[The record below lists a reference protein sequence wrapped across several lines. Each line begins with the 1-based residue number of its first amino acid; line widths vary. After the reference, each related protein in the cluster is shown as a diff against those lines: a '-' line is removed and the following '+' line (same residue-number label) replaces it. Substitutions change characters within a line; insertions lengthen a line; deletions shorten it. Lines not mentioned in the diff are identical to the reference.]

1 MWVGECGFTNDEWY
15 IPSLDSACCLLTW
28 FLWLPRG
35 LQLHFSAFLFLQ
47 YRDVLF
53 LTLSNPFSS
62 ILQSLHINF
71 HKLEFPRFTIL
82 HFQFGV
88 ADLFPSSE
96 FNYVQW

>member
-1 MWVGECGFTNDEWY
+1 MNGIFH
-15 IPSLDSACCLLTW
+15 PLTR
-28 FLWLPRG
+28 LVASSHGSYGYQEG